1 MTHVV
6 PPRPASVGLRRLAR
20 GCWIPTAHVDDL
32 AARCTAALET
42 SAEYTIVVST
52 TAARLH
58 GFWLPDLPDVIH
70 LATAAPS
77 IASSS
82 MTRTRRSEFR
92 AHRRQLPDEDLTT
105 MGGLVLST
113 PARTWRDL
121 AGVLDLPSLVAAGDS
136 VLRAG
141 TSIDELADVVSRTP
155 RARYVRSARRAVPLL
170 DARSRSRPES
180 HLRVAVSAPDL
191 PRFEVN
197 TAVSRST
204 GGWLAEPDLSIAAAK
219 LALEYQG
226 ADHVEL
232 RRMRRDL
239 TRNTDMRREGWLCCL
254 YGPAEVFARPWEITA
269 EVRAALAR
277 RAPHLLTPRH
287 RPRAGCS

>member
-1 MTHVV
+1 MPYAASPH
-6 PPRPASVGLRRLAR
+6 PARIGMSRLAR
-20 GCWIPTAHVDDL
+20 ACWIPTAHADDL
-32 AARCTAALET
+32 AARCAAALET
-42 SAEYTIVVST
+42 SAEYTVVVGT

-58 GFWLPDLPDVIH
+58 GFWLPDLPDVLH
-70 LATAAPS
+70 LATAAPG

-105 MGGLVLST
+105 VNGLVVLT

-136 VLRAG
+136 ALRAG
-141 TSIDELADVVSRTP
+141 TTIEELAEVISRTT
-155 RARYVRSARRAVPLL
+155 RARYVRTARAAVSLL

-180 HLRVAVSAPDL
+180 HLRVAISAPDL

-197 TAVSRST
+197 VAVSRST
-204 GGWLAEPDLSIAAAK
+204 GGWLAEPDLSHEAAK
-219 LALEYQG
+219 IALEYQG
-226 ADHVEL
+226 ADHAEIK
-232 RRMRRDL
+232 RMRRDL

-254 YGPAEVFARPWEITA
+254 YGPAEVFGRPWEITA
-269 EVRAALAR
+269 EIWAALAR
-277 RAPHLLTPRH
+277 RAPQLRKPRR
-287 RPRAGCS
+287 RPRVVT